1 MVETADGKRRGHNNS
16 RKQETNEEDIIGSHV
31 HDNDEDSEDET
42 ETMKHVMATIGST
55 GIEHQNAYESIR
67 NKDEFDDESIGEV
80 VGSITTTIDRLPNIP
95 EQDRYELIDHT
106 DSIYDDIRNLKDR
119 GGGMLIRER
128 LENECGH
135 STGGAMAHSL
145 G

>member
-1 MVETADGKRRGHNNS
+1 MN
-16 RKQETNEEDIIGSHV
+16 
-31 HDNDEDSEDET
+31 
-42 ETMKHVMATIGST
+42 HVMATVGST
-55 GIEHQNAYESIR
+55 EIEHQNAYESIR
-67 NKDEFDDESIGEV
+67 NEEEFVDESIGEV
-80 VGSITTTIDRLPNIP
+80 IGLIMNITDRLPNIP